1 VYVLDY
7 DVYNHATNAGTR
19 SSKNYF
25 TFMWT
30 CANGGLYWN
39 PSSTLSYPYRSVSGY
54 YGYYDTPGIISP
66 VYSLAGGN
74 PPQLPSGSAVNPN
87 NKYGYNVDSSHI
99 VGMPY
104 AWTGRADMSLDGY
117 ANPSGSYAFIGWE
130 NNSPFMIDTPPS
142 SYTSTNLS
150 YIFFVYY
157 FYRYALGYDN
167 YGTHGTINASLDYA
181 ARMTFGKISGYT
193 DYTFGSSVL
202 NVGQWMNNQDFPGFA
217 NLWFY
222 CKLRVFGKGNI
233 ILPC

>member
-1 VYVLDY
+1 L
-7 DVYNHATNAGTR
+7 NNTKTN
-19 SSKNYF
+19 N
-25 TFMWT
+25 
-30 CANGGLYWN
+30 NN
-39 PSSTLSYPYRSVSGY
+39 PSIFDKQKTGITSRQLHEKIAIIVVQCLNSFFLVS
-54 YGYYDTPGIISP
+54 S
-66 VYSLAGGN
+66 S
-74 PPQLPSGSAVNPN
+74 

-104 AWTGRADMSLDGY
+104 AWTGRTDMSLDGY
-117 ANPSGSYAFIGWE
+117 ANPSGSYTFIGWE

-142 SYTSTNLS
+142 GYTSTNLS

-167 YGTHGTINASLDYA
+167 YGTHGTINESLDYA

-202 NVGQWMNNQDFPGFA
+202 NVGQWMNNQDFPSFA

-233 ILPC
+233 ILPY